1 MIRISRWFGRDFGLA
16 SILITATAGLL
27 LGTASADDRIL
38 RTNLRADAKTLNP
51 IQNSELFSGNVI
63 KHMYESLTTLD
74 IDGNIVPGL
83 ATSWATSSDGLSA
96 SFTLREGI
104 KFHSGRE
111 LTAADVKWTF
121 EQALTPSKKGGIMV
135 DALRSIV
142 GADAMLQGAATTLAG
157 FNLIGKYQFSVSFER
172 PTVIFPLY
180 ELFIVDRSV
189 EETYGEGWSRKVSAG
204 TGPFK
209 YKNWQRGVSIELTAF
224 DGYWQGEPAIDG
236 VIFLVVPNIDT
247 TLSMYEAN
255 ELDLV
260 EVLPADA
267 RNVTRDPRFSG
278 QLIKKSA
285 AQVRYLALNQS
296 QYEPFKD
303 RRVREAISISLDRAA
318 MAYGLFGNAA
328 IPLYSQIA
336 PDFPGYDESVP
347 VIKYDPQRA
356 QQLMEEAGHKDGEG
370 LPPILIQGTHQDKT
384 MLAFFAD
391 HLKKTL
397 GLPVTV
403 SIVER
408 GTHIKQLNS
417 GTVALFP
424 WGWTADFADP
434 SSFLRDLYYSKSKWN
449 RSRYANDEFDA
460 LIDEAGATVNDA
472 ERMAIYR
479 QADRLLMADV
489 GVVPTTVRVQ
499 IYIRRPVFE
508 GIRLTA
514 MGLMPFF
521 GVSMKQD
528 RIGADR

>member
-1 MIRISRWFGRDFGLA
+1 MVVA
-16 SILITATAGLL
+16 LIGGMFLSPAF
-27 LGTASADDRIL
+27 ADEQIL

-51 IQNSELFSGNVI
+51 IQNSELFSGDVI

-83 ATSWATSSDGLSA
+83 ATAWKTSDDGLSA
-96 SFTLREGI
+96 TFTLREGV

-121 EQALTPSKKGGIMV
+121 EQALTPSKKGGLIV
-135 DALRSIV
+135 DALRSIN
-142 GADAMLQGAATTLAG
+142 GADLMLRGEETSLAG
-157 FNLIGKYQFSVSFER
+157 FTLIDKYRFSVSFNR

-180 ELFIVDRSV
+180 ELYIADSGV
-189 EETYGEGWSRKVSAG
+189 EADYGENWSQIVSAG

-209 YKNWQRGVSIELTAF
+209 YKNWRRGVSIELVSF
-224 DGYWQGEPAIDG
+224 NDYWRGPPTIDG
-236 VIFLVVPNIDT
+236 VTFYVVPNIDT

-260 EVLPADA
+260 DVLPAAA

-278 QLIKKSA
+278 HLMKKSA

-296 QYEPFKD
+296 QYAPFRDK
-303 RRVREAISISLDRAA
+303 RVREAISISLDRAA
-318 MAYGLFGNAA
+318 MAYGLFGGAA
-328 IPLYSQIA
+328 DPLYSQIT
-336 PDFPGYDESVP
+336 PDFPGYDATTP
-347 VIKYDPQRA
+347 VIEYDLQRA
-356 QQLMEEAGHKDGEG
+356 QKLMEEAGHKDGRG
-370 LPPILIQGTHQDKT
+370 LPPLFIQGTHDDKT
-384 MLAFFAD
+384 SLAFYAD

-424 WGWTADFADP
+424 WGWTADYADP
-434 SSFLRDLYYSKSKWN
+434 SSFLKDLYYSKSKWN
-449 RSRYANDEFDA
+449 RSRYVNTAFDA
-460 LIDEAGATVNDA
+460 LIDAATTTVNDA
-472 ERMAIYR
+472 ERMSIYR
-479 QADRLLMADV
+479 QADRLLMADF

-499 IYIRRPVFE
+499 IVIRRPTID
-508 GIRLTA
+508 GIRPTA
-514 MGLMPFF
+514 MGFMPFY
-521 GVSMKQD
+521 GVSMQ
-528 RIGADR
+528 

>member
-1 MIRISRWFGRDFGLA
+1 MVVVVIGGMFLNPAF
-16 SILITATAGLL
+16 
-27 LGTASADDRIL
+27 ADQKIL

-83 ATSWATSSDGLSA
+83 ATSWTTSIDGLSA
-96 SFTLREGI
+96 SFTLREGV

-121 EQALTPSKKGGIMV
+121 EQALTPSKRGGLIV
-135 DALRSIV
+135 DALRSIK
-142 GADAMLQGAATTLAG
+142 GADAMLQGEATSLTGFTL
-157 FNLIGKYQFSVSFER
+157 IDKYRFSVSFDR

-180 ELFIVDRSV
+180 ELYVVDRNV
-189 EETYGEGWSRKVSAG
+189 ELDYGENWSQQVSAG

-209 YKNWQRGVSIELTAF
+209 YRKWQRGVLIELMAF
-224 DGYWQGEPAIDG
+224 NDYWQGEPTIDG
-236 VIFLVVPNIDT
+236 VVFYVVPNIET

-260 EVLPADA
+260 EVLPAAA
-267 RNVTRDPRFSG
+267 RNVTRDPRFAG
-278 QLIKKSA
+278 QLMKKSA

-296 QYEPFKD
+296 QYAPFKD
-303 RRVREAISISLDRAA
+303 KRVREAISISLDRAA
-318 MAYGLFGNAA
+318 IAYGLFGGAA
-328 IPLYSQIA
+328 IPLYSQIT
-336 PDFPGYDESVP
+336 PDFPGYDAATPIIE
-347 VIKYDPQRA
+347 YDLRRA
-356 QQLMEEAGHKDGEG
+356 QELMEEAGHGNGKG
-370 LPPILIQGTHQDKT
+370 LPPLIIQGTHDDKT
-384 MLAFFAD
+384 ELAFYAD

-403 SIVER
+403 SVVER

-424 WGWTADFADP
+424 WGWTADYADP
-434 SSFLRDLYYSKSKWN
+434 SSFLKDLYHSKSKWN
-449 RSRYANDEFDA
+449 RSRYVNAAFDA
-460 LIDEAGATVNDA
+460 LIDEATSTVNDA
-472 ERMAIYR
+472 ERMSLYR
-479 QADRLLMADV
+479 QADRLLMADF

-499 IYIRRPVFE
+499 IYIRRPTFE

-521 GVSMKQD
+521 GVSVK
-528 RIGADR
+528 